1 MASGAV
7 LQMDQTAPEDQ
18 TFLRDIGE
26 CCEDPNLDRGE
37 CLRPG
42 RNHQKG
48 IGARNLTLHF
58 LQILSVRPF
67 EKTQISSAFLDVD
80 DSVETPVPPNQLN
93 LFQL

>member
-18 TFLRDIGE
+18 ALLRDIGE

-37 CLRPG
+37 CLCPG

-48 IGARNLTLHF
+48 IGARNLALHF
-58 LQILSVRPF
+58 FTDFIGPPF
-67 EKTQISSAFLDVD
+67 RENPDFKRISRRRRQF
-80 DSVETPVPPNQLN
+80 
-93 LFQL
+93 